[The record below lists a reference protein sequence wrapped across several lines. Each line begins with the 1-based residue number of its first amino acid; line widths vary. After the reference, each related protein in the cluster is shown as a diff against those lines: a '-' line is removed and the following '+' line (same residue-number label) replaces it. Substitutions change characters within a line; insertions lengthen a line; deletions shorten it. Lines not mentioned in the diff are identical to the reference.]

1 MDATGVTAV
10 SALLIGGGV
19 VFLALVV
26 LAVMTDRPRT
36 PRPDPVRLRAAAE
49 QLEAHALA
57 TQTEAGRAAAIATQA
72 RAILVAAEQAR
83 DEAWAAQETAERDH
97 QRALRSALAGREM
110 AARAPTPETVPEPT
124 PETVPE
130 PTPET
135 VPGPERD
142 REVSR
147 AALAAYRRGD
157 ISLHELREVFRRAGD
172 WDPVQEDRERILERG
187 GMRLT
192 MARRAYDQA
201 AALARRA
208 GQEARVAEEAA
219 QELLAEATA
228 TAAEA
233 REAYL
238 TAQRFTRRRPPR
250 RGGRTR

>member
-1 MDATGVTAV
+1 VDATGVTAI

-19 VFLALVV
+19 VFLALVI

-57 TQTEAGRAAAIATQA
+57 TQTEAGRAAAIASQA
-72 RAILVAAEQAR
+72 RAVLAVAEQAR
-83 DEAWAAQETAERDH
+83 DEAWAAQETAERDYR
-97 QRALRSALAGREM
+97 QAWESASAGRET
-110 AARAPTPETVPEPT
+110 AASAPTPEP
-124 PETVPE
+124 
-130 PTPET
+130 
-135 VPGPERD
+135 VPGVDRD

-157 ISLHELREVFRRAGD
+157 ISLQELREVFRRAGD
-172 WDPVQEDRERILERG
+172 WDPVQEDRERILDRG

-208 GQEARVAEEAA
+208 EQEARVAEATA
-219 QELLAEATA
+219 QELLTEATES
-228 TAAEA
+228 AAEA

-238 TAQRFTRRRPPR
+238 TAQRFTRRRRPR
-250 RGGRTR
+250 RGRRAG

>member
-72 RAILVAAEQAR
+72 RAVLVAAEQAR
-83 DEAWAAQETAERDH
+83 DEAWAVLETAERDH
-97 QRALRSALAGREM
+97 QRALQSALAGRET
-110 AARAPTPETVPEPT
+110 AARAPTPEP
-124 PETVPE
+124 
-130 PTPET
+130 
-135 VPGPERD
+135 VPGRERD

-157 ISLHELREVFRRAGD
+157 ISLAELREVFRRAGD
-172 WDPVQEDRERILERG
+172 WDPAQEERERNLERG

-208 GQEARVAEEAA
+208 GQEARVAEDAA

-228 TAAEA
+228 AATEA

-250 RGGRTR
+250 RGRRAD

>member
-57 TQTEAGRAAAIATQA
+57 TQTEAGRAAAIASQA
-72 RAILVAAEQAR
+72 RAVLAVAERAR
-83 DEAWAAQETAERDH
+83 DEAWAAQETAERDYR
-97 QRALRSALAGREM
+97 QAWESASAGRE
-110 AARAPTPETVPEPT
+110 AVASAPKPEP
-124 PETVPE
+124 
-130 PTPET
+130 
-135 VPGPERD
+135 VPGVDRD

-157 ISLHELREVFRRAGD
+157 ISLQELREVFRRAGD
-172 WDPVQEDRERILERG
+172 WDPVQEDRERLLDRG

-208 GQEARVAEEAA
+208 EQEAR
-219 QELLAEATA
+219 LAEATA
-228 TAAEA
+228 QELLTEATESAAEA

-238 TAQRFTRRRPPR
+238 TAQRFTRRRRPR
-250 RGGRTR
+250 RGRRAG